1 MIIVENIT
9 INNREFV
16 RTYSNANMMIRKV
29 GTEEMYSEAVDPINI
44 NRTYEETDVPIVTD
58 GTEPPY
64 EELVENLNALGVEV

>member
-16 RTYSNANMMIRKV
+16 RTYSDANMMIRKV

-58 GTEPPY
+58 NSEPSY
-64 EELVENLNALGVEV
+64 EELIENLNALGVEV